1 MGIKAVSEP
10 TGQYEISTGFTRR
23 ELKRLVSNETVKHL
37 QFSNALSEKEII
49 RLEKIVFAERPDISL
64 RVYGH
69 YSSKCDLTFL
79 EHIPSLQRLSVDCLL
94 KATGIEVVTKLRNLE
109 MLGVGIFN
117 LDNFD
122 FLTEVNPNLKELLL
136 HSTKSKKPNIDMIS
150 RFKSLEYLYL
160 DGQQKG
166 IESISSLE
174 YLKEIV
180 LRSIS
185 TTNLEFLKNKS
196 DLWSVEVKLGGIKNF
211 DALKSLPSLKYLELW
226 QISGL
231 SDLSF
236 ISNLESLQYLFIQS
250 LKHVTK
256 ISDTS
261 SLKKLRRI
269 YFENLKGI
277 ENLDKLEFT
286 PNLEEFIY
294 VSAQNQQPKNI
305 IPILK
310 NKSVK
315 KVLCR
320 FGSDKKNNEFDQLAD
335 DYGKIQ
341 YKWSKFKYT

>member
-10 TGQYEISTGFTRR
+10 TGQYEISSGFTKR
-23 ELKRLVSNETVKHL
+23 ELRRLVSNNTVKHL
-37 QFSNALSEKEII
+37 QFSSPLSQKEIG

-69 YSSKCDLTFL
+69 YSTECDLKFL
-79 EHIPSLQRLSVDCLL
+79 EQIPSLKKLSVDCLQN
-94 KATGIEVVTKLRNLE
+94 ATGVEVVTKLRNLE

-122 FLTEVNPNLKELLL
+122 FLSEVTPDLKKLLL
-136 HSTKSKKPNIDMIS
+136 HSTKSKKPKIDVIS
-150 RFKSLEYLYL
+150 RFKGLEYLYL
-160 DGQQKG
+160 EGQQKG

-174 YLKEIV
+174 HLKEIV

-185 TTNLEFLKNKS
+185 TSNLEFLENKS
-196 DLWSVEVKLGGIKNF
+196 ELWSVDIKLGGIKNF

-226 QISGL
+226 QIRGL

-236 ISNLESLQYLFIQS
+236 ISNLESLQHLFIQS
-250 LKHVTK
+250 LKQVTK
-256 ISDTS
+256 TPDTS
-261 SLKKLRRI
+261 SLKNLRRI
-269 YFENLKGI
+269 YFENLKGL
-277 ENLDKLEFT
+277 ENLDTLEFT

-294 VSAQNQQPKNI
+294 VLAQNQQPKNLL
-305 IPILK
+305 PILK

-335 DYGKIQ
+335 DYGKTG
-341 YKWSKFKYT
+341 YKWSKFEYK